1 MKRSEDM
8 DVKEYFDLPIF
19 KDIPLKTVEEMFNSG
34 KIRDFKKGDIVF
46 FEMEKDD
53 TFYLILDGVVG
64 IFVESE
70 GGKEKILS
78 ILSKGNFFG
87 EMAILEGKPR
97 SAGVRVLEDA
107 RFLILGKKN
116 FLNMITKEPKLSLNV
131 IVEMSRRLRYTDQQI
146 KDLIFRD
153 AVSRLARSI
162 LVLSD
167 EFGKKKDGDIVI
179 DFAITHQSI
188 AEITGLA
195 RETVSRV
202 FTRFEEENVLK
213 IEKHRIT
220 IHGIE
225 KLRRFA
231 VSEVDQE

>member
-1 MKRSEDM
+1 M

>member
-1 MKRSEDM
+1 M
-8 DVKEYFDLPIF
+8 DVKEYSNLPIF
-19 KDIPLKTVEEMFNSG
+19 KDISPKTIEEIFRVG
-34 KIRDFKKGDIVF
+34 KISDYKKGDIVF

-78 ILSKGNFFG
+78 ILGKGNFFG

-97 SAGVRVLEDA
+97 SAGVRVLEDSK
-107 RFLILGKKN
+107 FLILNKKD
-116 FLNMITKEPKLSLNV
+116 FLDMITKEPKLSLNV

-153 AVSRLARSI
+153 AASRLARSI

-167 EFGKKKDGDIVI
+167 EFGKKKDNDIVI
-179 DFAITHQSI
+179 DFAITHQSA

-202 FTRFEEENVLK
+202 FTRFEEEGILK
-213 IEKHRIT
+213 IERHRIV
-220 IHGIE
+220 IHSLD
-225 KLRRFA
+225 KLRRFTT
-231 VSEVDQE
+231 SEE

>member
-1 MKRSEDM
+1 M

-225 KLRRFA
+225 KLRRLA

>member
-1 MKRSEDM
+1 M
-8 DVKEYFDLPIF
+8 KEYFDLPIF

-225 KLRRFA
+225 KLRRLA

>member
-1 MKRSEDM
+1 M

-19 KDIPLKTVEEMFNSG
+19 KDIPFRTVEEMFNSG

-78 ILSKGNFFG
+78 ILGKGNFFG

-231 VSEVDQE
+231 VGEVDQE